1 VCNLAGAQRSAPI
14 LSLFC
19 RLMSPSFRLPRR
31 ARIAS
36 VFLVLSLGPLG
47 TAFAAERIPF
57 VDGGRQPEAAQV
69 PALDRAV
76 VRFAG
81 MASGSYYWEQG
92 LVAEQ
97 LIDGLATAMHRKEL
111 ALPGERRL
119 LSSYRRMNG
128 GAERA
133 AVLVDDRSGEVLA
146 AALAHRGCGDAPAC
160 RGDDQHAELVVFLR
174 PGIERAEAQPLLT
187 WSTQVPKDDLDSGQ
201 DEKIVRTEFI
211 ALDAARTAATQA
223 RRPEGFSAQ
232 VPLYPNAQLNATAQQ
247 AVSNAKAGRVMR
259 LQTTDSQ
266 EQVIAFYRQLSP
278 PLKDFASDARSGFVA
293 GSRDGVAFSV
303 RLTHGRRMPAV
314 TNIEVEI
321 SE

>member
-1 VCNLAGAQRSAPI
+1 
-14 LSLFC
+14 
-19 RLMSPSFRLPRR
+19 MPSRFRL
-31 ARIAS
+31 AFSSA
-36 VFLVLSLGPLG
+36 FLVLSLSSLG
-47 TAFAAERIPF
+47 TAAAAEPIAF
-57 VDGGRQPEAAQV
+57 LNAGGQAEGMQV

-81 MASGSYYWEQG
+81 MASGSYFWQEG

-111 ALPGERRL
+111 ALPGDRRL

-146 AALAHRGCGDAPAC
+146 AALAHRGCGAAPTC

-174 PGIERAEAQPLLT
+174 PGVDRAEAQPLLT
-187 WSTQVPKDDLDSGQ
+187 WSTQVPKDDLVSGE
-201 DEKIVRTEFI
+201 DEKIVRTDYVT
-211 ALDAARTAATQA
+211 LDAAHTAA
-223 RRPEGFSAQ
+223 RPAKRPKGFAAQ
-232 VPLYPNAQLNATAQQ
+232 VPLYPNAQLHSTYQQ
-247 AVSNAKAGRVMR
+247 MVSNAKAGRVMR

-266 EQVIAFYRQLSP
+266 EQVIAFYKQLSP
-278 PLKDFASDARSGFVA
+278 PLKDFVSHVNGPTGFIA
-293 GSRDGVAFSV
+293 GSSKGVAFV
-303 RLTHGRRMPAV
+303 VNLTHGRRMPAV
-314 TNIEVEI
+314 TNIEVEL